1 MSKLNSNAIEEENRE
16 NLFSGLQRRDQIVA
30 TGQNIVSKL
39 KQEVAVLNVTNP
51 ASQSSMQLQQAQYQ
65 PKE

>member
-39 KQEVAVLNVTNP
+39 KQEVAVLNVTKP
-51 ASQSSMQLQQAQYQ
+51 ASQSSMQLQQAQY
-65 PKE
+65 

>member
-1 MSKLNSNAIEEENRE
+1 MSKLNSNAIEEENM
-16 NLFSGLQRRDQIVA
+16 LSGPQRKDQIMA

-39 KQEVAVLNVTNP
+39 KQDVAVLNVTNP
-51 ASQSSMQLQQAQYQ
+51 PATQSSLQLHQAQYQ